1 MPETGKK
8 TMSGGSAGRIACL
21 AITLALCGL
30 SAEGVRG
37 QEPFRSLCGAGVHV
51 DTRSGWVWLPQGQI
65 FCPLA
70 ADPKGQRSFVT
81 YLRGDF
87 ATIANPAA
95 GAKTNIAA
103 VGLGDSFSIFRAA
116 QAGAGDGIQLDLMG
130 AVFSQFN
137 LDEPSFDMINADY
150 LVGLPL
156 TFRSGS
162 FSGRLRVYHQSSHLG
177 DEFILN
183 REPER
188 LNVSFESLELI
199 LSHEIGPLRVYGG
212 GETFFAREPEDIAAR
227 LVHAGV
233 EVRPVVGGSVRL
245 MGAVDLKVVDDNE
258 WQRALSARGGVEIAR
273 IPHEGH
279 PPRIITLMG
288 EFYDGVAPYGQ
299 FYRENIRYFG
309 VGFSVTR

>member
-1 MPETGKK
+1 
-8 TMSGGSAGRIACL
+8 MSGGSAGRIASL
-21 AITLALCGL
+21 AITLALCTL
-30 SAEGVRG
+30 STEDARG
-37 QEPFRSLCGAGVHV
+37 QEPFRSLCGAGVHA
-51 DTRSGWVWLPQGQI
+51 DASSGWVWLPQGQI

-70 ADPKGQRSFVT
+70 ADPKGQRSFIT

-87 ATIANPAA
+87 ATIANPAP
-95 GAKTNIAA
+95 GTETNIAA
-103 VGLGDSFSIFRAA
+103 VGLEDSFSIFRVA
-116 QAGAGDGIQLDLMG
+116 QAGAGDGIQLDLQG

-156 TFRSGS
+156 TFRSGG
-162 FSGRLRVYHQSSHLG
+162 FSGRVRIYHQSSHLG

-183 REPER
+183 RQPER

-212 GETFFAREPEDIAAR
+212 GETFFSREPEDIAAR

-233 EVRPVVGGSVRL
+233 EVRPVIGGSVGL
-245 MGAVDLKVVDDNE
+245 MGAVDLKVVDDDE
-258 WQRALSARGGVEIAR
+258 WNRALSVRGGVEIAR

-279 PPRIITLMG
+279 PPRIFTLIA
-288 EFYDGVAPYGQ
+288 EFYDGAAPYGQ
-299 FYRENIRYFG
+299 FYRESIRYFG
-309 VGFSVTR
+309 AGFSLTR